1 MGYMSGTGS
10 ATDRRSALGASR
22 FFGPIAHVGLHIS
35 IAALLAGCQGAIEEG
50 RLPAIPEPN
59 LESMA
64 PEARGLIGEFAARAR
79 TNPTNGEASGRFGMA
94 LHAYEL
100 RRDSIQCYRRAIALD
115 PDDWRWRY
123 YLGSLYAELGRHVE
137 AASHL
142 RAVVAMTPNSVAA
155 RLRLG
160 QSFVGIR
167 EIDRAKEAFEKA
179 VKLEPASAA
188 AHFGLGKALAAKGE
202 NHAALDAYMRSLE
215 LEPTAGAVR
224 YALALLHRDLG
235 QGDEAARQFALIESG
250 NRMEPPIADPLMVAL
265 RNMRIDKHSYLSRGL
280 RSELEGDLRKAISM
294 YERAVEL
301 DAEYVQARVNL
312 IGAYG
317 KLGRFLDAELQYQA
331 ALRFAPDSE
340 ELHVNWGMLQSTRKR
355 FGDAAASY
363 RRALEI
369 NPLSANTHA
378 DLGIVLAE
386 LGQDAEARSHF
397 RRALQDEP
405 NHRLANFHLARYL
418 VAENQLAEA
427 IDHLLRTTEP
437 VDERTPS
444 YIYGLSDAYLR
455 LGNVDRSLRYAR
467 EAAALAS
474 EFGQAGLARAIG
486 EDIRRLEAA
495 GRP

>member
-1 MGYMSGTGS
+1 MGCIYEGGPETESS
-10 ATDRRSALGASR
+10 SALGASR
-22 FFGPIAHVGLHIS
+22 FVGPIAHLGLLIS
-35 IAALLAGCQGAIEEG
+35 IAALLAGCQVGIKEG
-50 RLPAIPEPN
+50 SLVAIPEPN

-64 PEARGLIGEFAARAR
+64 PEARGLIREFAARAR

-100 RRDSIQCYRRAIALD
+100 RQDSIACYRRAIALD
-115 PDDWRWRY
+115 PDDWRWHY
-123 YLGSLYAELGRHVE
+123 YLGNLYAELGRHDE

-142 RAVVAMTPNSVAA
+142 RTVIARNPNSVAA
-155 RLRLG
+155 RIRLG
-160 QSFVGIR
+160 QSLVSIH
-167 EIDRAKEAFEKA
+167 EIARAKEVFEKT
-179 VKLEPASAA
+179 VELEPASAA
-188 AHFGLGKALAAKGE
+188 AHFGLGKALAAAGG
-202 NHAALDAYMRSLE
+202 NQAALHAYMRSLE

-235 QGDEAARQFALIESG
+235 QDDEAARQFGLIENG
-250 NRMEPPIADPLMVAL
+250 NRMDPPITDPLMVAL
-265 RNMRIDKHSYLSRGL
+265 RKLRIDKHSYLSRGL

-301 DAEYVQARVNL
+301 DSEYIHARVNL

-331 ALRFAPDSE
+331 ALRFASGSE
-340 ELHVNWGMLQSTRKR
+340 ELHLNWGMLQATRER
-355 FGDAAASY
+355 FDDAAASY

-378 DLGIVLAE
+378 DLGIVLVE
-386 LGQDAEARSHF
+386 LGQDAAARSHF
-397 RRALQDEP
+397 LRALQNEP

-418 VAENQLAEA
+418 VAEDQAAEA
-427 IDHLLRTTEP
+427 IDHLLRATEP
-437 VDERTPS
+437 VDERTPT

-455 LGNVDRSLRYAR
+455 LGKIELSLRYAR
-467 EAAALAS
+467 EAAALAD
-474 EFGQAGLARAIG
+474 EFGQSDLARAIG

-495 GRP
+495 IRR